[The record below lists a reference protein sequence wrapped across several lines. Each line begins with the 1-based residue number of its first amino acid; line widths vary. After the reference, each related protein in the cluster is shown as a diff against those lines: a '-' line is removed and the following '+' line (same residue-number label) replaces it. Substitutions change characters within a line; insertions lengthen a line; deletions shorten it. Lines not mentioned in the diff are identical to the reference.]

1 MLENYGGGVDDVVRR
16 FGSLPGSTEAG
27 QALTY
32 LTEDFATPEH
42 IGPKRRANCIAGGDD
57 DQLQAEAF
65 GLVAT
70 FLRGVGRVR

>member
-1 MLENYGGGVDDVVRR
+1 MSPAESYGGSGDGR
-16 FGSLPGSTEAG
+16 GLTLPGSTEAG

-32 LTEDFATPEH
+32 VSEDFATPEH
-42 IGPKRRANCIAGGDD
+42 IGPKRRANFIAGGDD

-70 FLRGVGRVR
+70 FLRGVGRAR